1 MHKMDTK
8 RTTNITL
15 IALGTIGIIA
25 LFWWLNHDPTH
36 DLKIGVAGADKR
48 GGGDSLQTVKIGEIY
63 RQYAT
68 DYTELSET
76 WPRFRGTE
84 FDNISKSP
92 VKLIDKFGPQGPKI
106 LWRIEL
112 GEGHSGAAI
121 YKGLAYVLDYDEQKR
136 ADMLRCFSLVDGKE
150 MWVRGYQINVKRN
163 HGMSRTI
170 PAVTDDFIVSM
181 GPMCHV
187 MCLERETANL
197 LWGLDVAKD
206 YESEVPLWYTGQCP
220 LVDNGVAIIA
230 TGGKA
235 LMVAIDCKTGKKL
248 WETPN
253 PNGWKMSHSSVMPY
267 TFGGR
272 KMYVY
277 SAVGG
282 MVGIAADGNDAGTI
296 LWETAAWNHSVVAPS
311 PVCMADGKI
320 FMTAGYGAGSMM
332 LQLSENNGNF
342 NISPLYEYAPKDG
355 LACEQQ
361 TPVFWNNHL
370 FGILPKDGGALRN
383 QLVCVDPSDTREIVW
398 SSGKETRFGLG
409 PYFIADNKLF
419 ILNDNGTLT
428 IAKPSVD
435 KYIQMDQ
442 VRVFDDGHDAWA
454 PFAIANGYLIMRDA
468 DTMVCIDLNA

>member
-1 MHKMDTK
+1 MNTK
-8 RTTNITL
+8 RTINSSL
-15 IALGTIGIIA
+15 LALGVVGFIVI
-25 LFWWLNHDPTH
+25 FWWLNHDPTH
-36 DLKIGVAGADKR
+36 DFAISQAGADNR
-48 GGGDSLQTVKIGEIY
+48 GEGDSVQTVNIGEIY

-76 WPRFRGTE
+76 WPRFRGSD

-92 VKLIDKFGPQGPKI
+92 VKLIDKFGPEGPKI
-106 LWRIEL
+106 LWSVEL

-150 MWVRGYQINVKRN
+150 MWVRGYQLNIKRN

-170 PAVTDDFIVSM
+170 PAVTEDFIVSM

-197 LWGLDVAKD
+197 LWGLDVAQE

-220 LVDNGVAIIA
+220 LIDNGVAIIA

-235 LMVAIDCKTGKKL
+235 LMVAIDCRTGKKL

-253 PNGWKMSHSSVMPY
+253 PNGWKMSHSSVLPY

-277 SAVGG
+277 SAIGG
-282 MVGIAADGNDAGTI
+282 MVGIAADGDDAGKV
-296 LWETAAWNHSVVAPS
+296 LWETPAWNHSVVAPS
-311 PVCMADGKI
+311 PVCMTDGKI

-332 LQLSENNGNF
+332 LQLSANNGKYS
-342 NISPLYEYAPKDG
+342 IKPLYEYAPKDG

-361 TPVFWNNHL
+361 TPILWQDHL

-383 QLVCVDPSDTREIVW
+383 QLVCVEPSDSRKIVW

-409 PYFIADNKLF
+409 PYFIADGKMF
-419 ILNDNGTLT
+419 ILNDDGTLT

-435 KYIQMDQ
+435 KYIQLDQ
-442 VRVFDDGHDAWA
+442 AKVLKDGHDAWA
-454 PFAIANGYLIMRDA
+454 PFALANGYLIMRDA
-468 DTMVCIDLNA
+468 DTMVCIDLNV